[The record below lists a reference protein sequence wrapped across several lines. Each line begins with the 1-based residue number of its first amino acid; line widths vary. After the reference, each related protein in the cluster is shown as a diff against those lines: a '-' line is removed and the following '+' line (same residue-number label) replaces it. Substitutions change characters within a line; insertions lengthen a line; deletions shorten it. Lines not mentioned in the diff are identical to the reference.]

1 MVKKIEIPKSKKCDY
16 CDEYADYKVDQE
28 GIYSY
33 LCNYC
38 YKNLDK
44 VKKEI

>member
-1 MVKKIEIPKSKKCDY
+1 MVEKVEIPKAKKCDY
-16 CDEYADYKVDQE
+16 CDEYAEYKVKDN
-28 GIYSY
+28 GIYGY

-44 VKKEI
+44 VKQEL